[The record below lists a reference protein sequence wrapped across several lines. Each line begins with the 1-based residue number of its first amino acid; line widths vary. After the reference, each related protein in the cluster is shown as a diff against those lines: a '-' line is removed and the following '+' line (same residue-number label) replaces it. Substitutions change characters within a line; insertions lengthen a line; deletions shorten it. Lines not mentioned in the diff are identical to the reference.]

1 MQFGSDNHPGASPRV
16 LEQLLRANAGHT
28 HGYGD
33 DEWTERARAALCQVF
48 ERDLEV
54 YFVATGTAAN
64 ALALAALV
72 RPWQAILCH
81 DQAHILNDEST
92 AVELYTGGARL
103 RGISGRA
110 GKLTATHLREYLS
123 SAGADVPHS
132 ALPGALSLSQSSELG
147 LCYTPAELGALTEL
161 AHARG
166 MAVHVDGARFANAVV
181 ATGASP
187 AELSWRAGVDMLS
200 LGATKNGCLAAEA
213 ILVFGAGPG
222 EALAHLRKRGGHLLS
237 KGRLFGAQLV
247 GWLEHG
253 HWLELARHANDQ
265 AQLLAHELATMPGV
279 RLAWPVEAN
288 ELFAVLPAS
297 MVGEL
302 REHGATFYDWPTSA
316 LPPELALEPTERLI
330 RLVTSFATTDEHR
343 QALCAIARAHRPA

>member
-48 ERDLEV
+48 ERELEV

-72 RPWQAILCH
+72 RPWQTILCH

-110 GKLTATHLREYLS
+110 GKLTPEHLREYF
-123 SAGADVPHS
+123 AGAGEDPPHS

-147 LCYTPAELGALTEL
+147 LCYASGELGALTEA

-166 MAVHVDGARFANAVV
+166 LAVHMDGARFANAVV
-181 ATGASP
+181 ATGATP
-187 AELSWRAGVDMLS
+187 AELSWRAGIDLLS

-213 ILVFGAGPG
+213 IVVFGTGPG

-247 GWLEHG
+247 GWLEQG
-253 HWLELARHANDQ
+253 HWLELAGHANRQ
-265 AQLLAHELATMPGV
+265 AQLLARELATIHGV

-288 ELFAVLPAS
+288 ELFAIVPTT
-297 MVGEL
+297 MVSEL
-302 REHGATFYDWPTSA
+302 RQRGATFYDWPSA
-316 LPPELALEPTERLI
+316 ALLHPLGRDERLI

-343 QALCAIARAHRPA
+343 QELCAAARAHRAT